1 MNSQEII
8 NRLWDIYDDLGRRFG
23 YLELYDL
30 REVIEILED
39 EL

>member
-1 MNSQEII
+1 MRSQEILAK
-8 NRLWDIYDDLGRRFG
+8 LWDVYDDLGERFG